1 MGSGPVVLL
10 TGAVT
15 DKPALDPKL
24 YDNRQLDLC
33 LPPSEGVA
41 VRETRQDV
49 GDRPADDEE
58 EACLAARRWGDVI
71 NRFMHEQV
79 EARKES
85 AG

>member
-1 MGSGPVVLL
+1 M
-10 TGAVT
+10 
-15 DKPALDPKL
+15 
-24 YDNRQLDLC
+24 
-33 LPPSEGVA
+33 
-41 VRETRQDV
+41 RETRQDV